1 MLMSEIRSVA
11 EVAGAYVAEIRSSAK
26 NLASDGT
33 SVTKDR
39 ITSLVVNKNGM
50 SLSKLSN
57 KAKISVAKQITD
69 DCGRITSVAS
79 LFEEKDQTLARGL
92 K

>member
-11 EVAGAYVAEIRSSAK
+11 EVAEAYVAEIRSSAK
-26 NLASDGT
+26 NLASDGA

>member
-11 EVAGAYVAEIRSSAK
+11 EVAEAYVAEIRSSAK
-26 NLASDGT
+26 NLASDGA

-39 ITSLVVNKNGM
+39 ITSLVVNPVI
-50 SLSKLSN
+50 L
-57 KAKISVAKQITD
+57 IIDIV
-69 DCGRITSVAS
+69 
-79 LFEEKDQTLARGL
+79 EKYQTLARGI